1 MWRLRK
7 YLYRIRRVFLR
18 EAYVKA
24 RKAPLQRDWI
34 LYESFAGNGVLCNP
48 EAIFRELLADPS
60 FSHLHHVWAVN
71 KPRRARKLHREA
83 VATGR
88 VTFVKRMSREYFKR
102 LATLGYL
109 VNNATFPVDFV
120 KRPGQIYINTWH
132 GTPLKLMGYETSTG
146 GSRSLSAQNSGNV
159 VRNFMAADYL
169 VSSGPFM
176 TEAMY
181 VRSYQLTNL
190 FSGRIIEEGQPR
202 TDLQFARDGAQ
213 RARRDIHAA
222 GIDVGQRKIAIY
234 APTWR
239 GESFYDPKVSVDE
252 VLAAVG
258 AIQSGLGD
266 DWVVLAKVHQVVFD
280 DAVKSRELRP
290 RLVPNDVSTNE
301 VLAAADMLVTDYSS
315 IFFDYLSLNRPIV
328 YYVPDLADYD
338 HSRGFYVDSEQLPG
352 VQVTTLSDLTAA
364 VAKEATQPDSRY
376 EQMRAEWTATYAP
389 YDDGLVSRR
398 VIDVIFNK
406 NDDRRTV
413 DISSDGRERILIY
426 MGDMRLNGI
435 TASGM
440 SLLSNIDYDRFDVSA
455 YYLASR
461 DVNAPANVDALP
473 DEVRLIPRVGAIA
486 VSRSERKVLQALQQ
500 GGLPTSVKTVD
511 EIPERQMFVD
521 EWRRCFG
528 DVHFDRVLD
537 FSGYAIFW
545 NLIFLQAPTEF
556 RAIWLHNEM
565 AADAQR
571 EVLGKRHLQEKL
583 QSVFTTYRFFD
594 SLVSVSEE
602 LNRVNSRDLAWAA
615 APERFSFSRNTINA
629 DRIRTMAARPLTGP
643 VVEWISTQKSAGHVI
658 FVAVGRLSTEKNHER
673 LLRAFAR
680 VSSENPNI
688 RLVIIG
694 GGPLESHLRSLTVE
708 LGLAERVLLTGLQK
722 NPFALLEMCDCFVL
736 SSDYEGQPM
745 VILEALTLGLPVV
758 VTNFAS
764 ARDAMPPDVGL
775 VVEPSVDGV
784 EQGLRAFLQ
793 GSVPNGSFDPAAYNA
808 TTMKQFY
815 RAIGVEYAPA
825 ANDEGDV

>member
-18 EAYVKA
+18 EAYVSA
-24 RKAPLQRDWI
+24 RKAPLKHDWI

-48 EAIFRELLADPS
+48 EAIFRQLLEDPA
-60 FSHLHHVWAVN
+60 FAHLHHVWAVN
-71 KPRRARKLHREA
+71 KPRSARKRHRDA

-88 VTFVKRMSREYFKR
+88 VTFVKRMSREYFKQ
-102 LATLGYL
+102 LATVGYL
-109 VNNATFPVDFV
+109 FNNATFPVDFV
-120 KRPGQIYINTWH
+120 KRSGQIYVNTWH
-132 GTPLKLMGYETSTG
+132 GTPLKLMGYETSAG

-181 VRSYQLTNL
+181 LRSYQLTNL

-202 TDLQFARDGAQ
+202 TDLQFTPDGA
-213 RARRDIHAA
+213 RSARREFERA
-222 GIDVGQRKIAIY
+222 GIAIGERKIAIY

-239 GESFYDPKVSVDE
+239 GESFYDPSISVDD
-252 VLAAVG
+252 VLATVT
-258 AIQSGLGD
+258 AIQSGLGN
-266 DWVVLAKVHQVVFD
+266 DWVVLAKVHQVVYD
-280 DAVKSRELRP
+280 DAVASRELRQL
-290 RLVPNDVSTNE
+290 LVPNDISTNE

-328 YYVPDLADYD
+328 FYVPDLADYD
-338 HSRGFYVDSEQLPG
+338 HSRGFYVDSQQLPG
-352 VQVTTLSDLTAA
+352 VQVTTLTDLTAA
-364 VAKEATQPDSRY
+364 VGGEATQPDTRY
-376 EQMRAEWTATYAP
+376 ERMRAEWKATYAP
-389 YDDGLVSRR
+389 YDDGLVSGR
-398 VIDVIFNK
+398 VIDVIFK
-406 NDDRRTV
+406 GDGDRRTV

-461 DVNAPANVDALP
+461 DANAPANVDALP
-473 DEVRLIPRVGAIA
+473 DKVRLIPRVGAIA
-486 VSRSERKVLQALQQ
+486 VSRSERKVLKALQQ
-500 GGLPTSVKTVD
+500 GGLPASVTSVD

-615 APERFSFSRNTINA
+615 VPERFSFSRNTINA
-629 DRIRTMAARPLTGP
+629 DRIRSMSTRSLSGP
-643 VVEWISTQKSAGHVI
+643 VVEWISTQKAAGHPI

-673 LLRAFAR
+673 LLRAFSR
-680 VSSENPNI
+680 VAVDDPNV

-694 GGPLESHLRSLTVE
+694 GGPLESHLRELIVE
-708 LGLAERVLLTGLQK
+708 LGLADRVLLTGLQK
-722 NPFALLEMCDCFVL
+722 NPFALLAMCDCFVL

-758 VTNFAS
+758 TTNFAS
-764 ARDAMPPDVGL
+764 ARDALPPGIGL

-784 EQGLRAFLQ
+784 EHGLRAFLE
-793 GSVPNGSFDPAAYNA
+793 GSVPDGSFDPAAYNA
-808 TTMKQFY
+808 TTMQQFY
-815 RAIGVEYAPA
+815 RAIGVEYSPA